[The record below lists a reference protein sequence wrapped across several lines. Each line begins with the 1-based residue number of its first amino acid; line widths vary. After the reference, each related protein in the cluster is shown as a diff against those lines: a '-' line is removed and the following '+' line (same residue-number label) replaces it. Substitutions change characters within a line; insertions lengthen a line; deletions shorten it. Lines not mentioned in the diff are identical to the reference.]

1 MESSLN
7 QIVVGVDGGG
17 SKTRVLVADAKGTE
31 IGSLDAGP
39 SAIQPGEIERSADVI
54 AGAIRQALVEAE
66 VDAMPAVAVIGVA
79 GGGRPSERD
88 ALWQALVARDVA
100 DEVVVH
106 ADATIALEDAFG
118 EGPGVLLI
126 AGTGSMA
133 LGRGPTGVLARCGGW
148 GPVFGDEGSGVW
160 LSRRA
165 LGIVGAAADGR
176 EAETA
181 LTGAILTAAVVDS
194 VEALIPW
201 AASATAA
208 DLAALAPAVIHCA
221 DSGDARAETLVAFAI
236 EELVLHVRALAR
248 HLFTD
253 ERAAT
258 PVAVVGG
265 LLLRGSFRS
274 RFERRLTTA
283 VPGALLKAGEVVPAR
298 GAVRHSLRYLTAV
311 LPTGEN
317 G

>member
-1 MESSLN
+1 MD

-17 SKTRVLVADAKGTE
+17 SKTRVSVADAKGTE
-31 IGSLDAGP
+31 ITSLDAGP
-39 SAIQPGEIERSADVI
+39 SAVHPGETERSADII
-54 AGAIRQALVEAE
+54 AAAIRQGLAEAG
-66 VDAMPAVAVIGVA
+66 VDTVPAVACIGVA
-79 GGGRPSERD
+79 GAGRQAERD

-106 ADATIALEDAFG
+106 VDATIALEDAFG
-118 EGPGVLLI
+118 DGPGVLLI

-160 LSRRA
+160 ISRRA
-165 LGIVGAAADGR
+165 LGIVAAAADGR

-181 LTGAILTAAVVDS
+181 LTGAMLTAAVVDS

-201 AASATAA
+201 AAHTTAA
-208 DLAALAPAVIHCA
+208 ELATLAPAVIHCA
-221 DSGDARAETLVAFAI
+221 DTGDVRAETLVAFAI

-265 LLLRGSFRS
+265 LLSRGSFRS

-298 GAVRHSLRYLTAV
+298 GAVRHALRYLTV
-311 LPTGEN
+311 ET
-317 G
+317 

>member
-1 MESSLN
+1 LN

-17 SKTRVLVADAKGTE
+17 SKTRVSVADAKGIE
-31 IGSLDAGP
+31 IASLDAGP
-39 SAIQPGEIERSADVI
+39 SAIQPGETERSADII
-54 AGAIRQALVEAE
+54 AEAIRQALLDAE
-66 VDAMPAVAVIGVA
+66 VDVMPAVACIGVA
-79 GGGRPSERD
+79 GAGRQNERD

-100 DEVVVH
+100 DEVIVH

-133 LGRGPTGVLARCGGW
+133 LGRGPTSVLARCGGW

-160 LSRRA
+160 IARRA

-181 LTGAILTAAVVDS
+181 LTGAMLTAAVVDS

-201 AASATAA
+201 AARATAA
-208 DLAALAPAVIHCA
+208 DLAALAPAVVHCA
-221 DSGDARAETLVAFAI
+221 DAGDARAETLVAFAI

-248 HLFTD
+248 HLFVD

-258 PVAVVGG
+258 PVAVAGG
-265 LLLRGSFRS
+265 LLARGSFRT

-283 VPGALLKAGEVVPAR
+283 VPGALLKAGDVVPAR
-298 GAVRHSLRYLTAV
+298 GAVRHALRFLSAE
-311 LPTGEN
+311 LPTGHH

>member
-1 MESSLN
+1 MDRVN
-7 QIVVGVDGGG
+7 IVVGVDGGG
-17 SKTRVLVADAKGTE
+17 SKTRVLVADAKGAE
-31 IGSLDAGP
+31 IASVDAGP
-39 SAIQPGEIERSADVI
+39 SAVHPGATERSADII
-54 AGAIRQALVEAE
+54 AAAIRQALAEAE
-66 VDAMPAVAVIGVA
+66 VDVVPAVACIGVA
-79 GGGRPSERD
+79 GSGRQAERD
-88 ALWQALVARDVA
+88 GLWQALVARDVA

-160 LSRRA
+160 IARRA
-165 LGIVGAAADGR
+165 LGIVAAATDGR
-176 EAETA
+176 EPETA

-194 VEALIPW
+194 AEALIPW
-201 AASATAA
+201 AAQASTA

-221 DSGDARAETLVAFAI
+221 DSGDARAETLVAFAV
-236 EELVLHVRALAR
+236 EELVIHVRTLAR
-248 HLFTD
+248 HLFVD

-265 LLLRGSFRS
+265 LLSRGSFRN
-274 RFERRLTTA
+274 RFERRLVTA
-283 VPGALLKAGEVVPAR
+283 VPGALLKAGDVVPAR
-298 GAVRHSLRYLTAV
+298 GAVRHALRYLTTVAF
-311 LPTGEN
+311 PTGED

>member
-1 MESSLN
+1 VN

-17 SKTRVLVADAKGTE
+17 SKTRVVVADAAGTE
-31 IGSLDAGP
+31 IAAVDAGP
-39 SAIQPGEIERSADVI
+39 SAVQPGEIERSAEVI
-54 AGAIRQALVEAE
+54 AAAVRQALLAAE
-66 VDAMPAVAVIGVA
+66 VDVMPAVACIGVA
-79 GGGRPSERD
+79 GAGRQAERD

-100 DEVVVH
+100 EEVVVH
-106 ADATIALEDAFG
+106 PDATIALEDAFG

-133 LGRGPTGVLARCGGW
+133 LGRGPTGVIARCGGW

-165 LGIVGAAADGR
+165 LGIVAAATDGR
-176 EAETA
+176 EPETA
-181 LTGAILTAAVVDS
+181 LTGALLTAAVVDS

-201 AASATAA
+201 AAHATPA

-221 DSGDARAETLVAFAI
+221 DTGDARAETLVAFAI

-248 HLFTD
+248 HLFAD

-258 PVAVVGG
+258 PVALAGG
-265 LLLRGSFRS
+265 MLGKGSSFRS
-274 RFERRLTTA
+274 RLERRLLTA
-283 VPGALLKAGEVVPAR
+283 VPGAQLRAGEVIAAR
-298 GAVRHSLRYLTAV
+298 GAVRTALRLLQVETERA
-311 LPTGEN
+311 
-317 G
+317 